1 MMWGMISKFCLW
13 VSWLA
18 VVLAAVATVW
28 WIVIVADGNYCWAAF
43 EFEMCLGTSNVGILL
58 LGVVPSSVRYF
69 RKRDRRDLTSLRLA
83 GGAFVVLLAEIIL
96 LEIIPMRG
104 E

>member
-1 MMWGMISKFCLW
+1 MIGGMISKFCVW

-28 WIVIVADGNYCWAAF
+28 WIGVVADGNYCWAAF
-43 EFEMCLGTSNVGILL
+43 GFEMCLGTSNVGILL
-58 LGVVPSSVRYF
+58 LGVIPSGVRYY
-69 RKRDRRDLTSLRLA
+69 RKRERRDLTSLWLA
-83 GGAFVVLLAEIIL
+83 GTAFVILLTEMIL